1 MNTGATLPMKTVL
14 MLLLLTIPLLAAG
27 ARTQRIEGTTL
38 SGSTGHIVTPSA
50 GMLWPQ
56 ADFTTAS
63 GYSLVAVSGKTAH
76 IPFVQIGLFDQL
88 ELTGTLDAFDGSYDL
103 LTGVKWRF
111 SDSGTT
117 EAAIGFVSQVIDV
130 TENREYGGQVYAV
143 STFEGALFDYPA
155 LTSVL
160 IGYTFADPL
169 KSDIDF
175 SVGFDAP
182 LLPSVFAD
190 HLRFVFDVGNVSYS
204 MNPSGNDEN
213 RGIVNAGFRVNPISV
228 TDRLRFSGHMYGLD
242 LLDGSDRS
250 FAAGI
255 SLQMHL
261 GQ

>member
-1 MNTGATLPMKTVL
+1 MRTGTTLLLKAAL
-14 MLLLLTIPLLAAG
+14 MLLLVMVPLSAVG

-38 SGSTGHIVTPSA
+38 SGATGHIVTPSA

-56 ADFTTAS
+56 ADFTIAS
-63 GYSLVAVSGKTAH
+63 GYSLVASSGKTAH
-76 IPFVQIGLFDQL
+76 IPFIQIGLFDQL
-88 ELTGTLDAFDGSYDL
+88 ELTGTFDAFDGSYDL

-111 SDSGTT
+111 FDSGTT
-117 EAAIGFVSQVIDV
+117 EAALGFVSQVIDV
-130 TENREYGGQVYAV
+130 TEDRTYGGQVYAV

-155 LTSVL
+155 MTSVL

-169 KSDIDF
+169 ESDIDF

-213 RGIVNAGFRVNPISV
+213 RGIVNAGLRVKPVSV
-228 TDRLRFSGHMYGLD
+228 TDRLRFSGHVYGLD
-242 LLDGSDRS
+242 LLDGADRS
-250 FAAGI
+250 FAAGL